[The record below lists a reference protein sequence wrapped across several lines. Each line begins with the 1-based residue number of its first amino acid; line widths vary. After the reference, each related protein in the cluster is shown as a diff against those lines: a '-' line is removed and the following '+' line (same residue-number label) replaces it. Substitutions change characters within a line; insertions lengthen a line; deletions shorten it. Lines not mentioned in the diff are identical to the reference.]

1 MMKALGI
8 DFGEARIGISCS
20 DDLGMFAHPHETIQV
35 KNVDPIKRIVEIS
48 KEKKV
53 QRIVIGMPRSLDG
66 SYGRAAKKVKNF
78 IKKIKSA
85 IPEIDVQ
92 TQDERFTTTLAQRKL
107 QDVGHTVKSSRN
119 IIDEVAAVEILQSF
133 LDQNSGN

>member
-1 MMKALGI
+1 
-8 DFGEARIGISCS
+8 
-20 DDLGMFAHPHETIQV
+20 
-35 KNVDPIKRIVEIS
+35 
-48 KEKKV
+48 
-53 QRIVIGMPRSLDG
+53 MPRSLDG

-85 IPEIDVQ
+85 IPEIDIQ

>member
-48 KEKKV
+48 KEKKESRVPMNPKKSWKAKLERAYSFRV
-53 QRIVIGMPRSLDG
+53 QSG
-66 SYGRAAKKVKNF
+66 
-78 IKKIKSA
+78 KI
-85 IPEIDVQ
+85 
-92 TQDERFTTTLAQRKL
+92 
-107 QDVGHTVKSSRN
+107 TV
-119 IIDEVAAVEILQSF
+119 
-133 LDQNSGN
+133 

>member
-48 KEKKV
+48 KEKK
-53 QRIVIGMPRSLDG
+53 S
-66 SYGRAAKKVKNF
+66 
-78 IKKIKSA
+78 
-85 IPEIDVQ
+85 
-92 TQDERFTTTLAQRKL
+92 
-107 QDVGHTVKSSRN
+107 
-119 IIDEVAAVEILQSF
+119 
-133 LDQNSGN
+133 

>member
-53 QRIVIGMPRSLDG
+53 KRIVIGMPRSLDG